1 MFTVDQPRAFERHTM
16 TWRLAVN
23 GYHAN
28 LHTRSRNGYH
38 ANLPRSKQQRNDAYV
53 RQEIRL
59 GSSLL
64 DSTFRFFVDNTNV
77 CGSTGSSKSRATGS
91 MQCNYKMRQAI
102 RKSHSL
108 IGTKIIRQLIQVTRW
123 RQSSQTRIVF
133 PRVTQGLCD
142 GFAVTSFGP
151 GNRAIPLIVRAREP
165 KPASKLVHTMLNEFT
180 RRALAEKVCECSICV
195 CCYRC
200 NPFSY
205 LRWRL
210 DDFLCQSFRHCKLK
224 SS

>member
-59 GSSLL
+59 GARLL
-64 DSTFRFFVDNTNV
+64 NSTFRFFVDHTNV

-91 MQCNYKMRQAI
+91 MLCNVIKECAKRYE
-102 RKSHSL
+102 SH
-108 IGTKIIRQLIQVTRW
+108 T
-123 RQSSQTRIVF
+123 
-133 PRVTQGLCD
+133 
-142 GFAVTSFGP
+142 A
-151 GNRAIPLIVRAREP
+151 
-165 KPASKLVHTMLNEFT
+165 
-180 RRALAEKVCECSICV
+180 
-195 CCYRC
+195 
-200 NPFSY
+200 
-205 LRWRL
+205 
-210 DDFLCQSFRHCKLK
+210 
-224 SS
+224 